1 MKKLNDKN
9 SELVEK
15 IINVIHLEKGLSK
28 NTKTAYKSD
37 ILLIFNWFND
47 NKINAIEAHEHNFR
61 ELFSFLQS
69 KNFKSSSL
77 SRKLSSL
84 KQFYQILKEEGYI
97 QINPLNNLESLY
109 CCTML
114 VIFRFNYTLTMFF
127 RSIYQALWISYLIN
141 YFISCTKKEI
151 FVLCRF

>member
-9 SELVEK
+9 FELVEK
-15 IINVIHLEKGLSK
+15 VINVIYLEKGLSK
-28 NTKTAYKSD
+28 NNKSASKSD
-37 ILLIFNWFND
+37 ILLIFNWFTD
-47 NKINAIEAHEHNFR
+47 NKINPIEAHEHNFR

-97 QINPLNNLESLY
+97 KINPLNN
-109 CCTML
+109 
-114 VIFRFNYTLTMFF
+114 
-127 RSIYQALWISYLIN
+127 
-141 YFISCTKKEI
+141 
-151 FVLCRF
+151 